1 MAQTYEILGQLS
13 PTANTLTNVFVT
25 GASSSAIV
33 GTITLHNF
41 SDANAS
47 YSLVVRPINEVLAN
61 KHFIIRGG
69 ILPARE
75 MITGFAIIKLVIA
88 AVKRNHVLQLIF
100 SSLCSPFSSSHQSLS
115 LHEY

>member
-1 MAQTYEILGQLS
+1 MAQAYEILGQLAPS
-13 PTANTLTNVFVT
+13 ANTLTNVFVT

-47 YSLVVRPINEVLAN
+47 YSLVVRPINEVLAT

-75 MITGFAIIKLVIA
+75 MISITGAVTMNANAILA
-88 AVKRNHVLQLIF
+88 ANTNGGSVSFNAYGVEIT
-100 SSLCSPFSSSHQSLS
+100 
-115 LHEY
+115 

>member
-1 MAQTYEILGQLS
+1 MAQTYEILGQIAPS
-13 PTANTLTNVFVT
+13 ANTPTNVFVT

-75 MITGFAIIKLVIA
+75 MISITGAVTMNANAILA
-88 AVKRNHVLQLIF
+88 ANTNGGSVSFNAYGVEIT
-100 SSLCSPFSSSHQSLS
+100 
-115 LHEY
+115 

>member
-1 MAQTYEILGQLS
+1 MAQTYEILGQLAPS
-13 PTANTLTNVFVT
+13 ANTLTNVFVT

-47 YSLVVRPINEVLAN
+47 YSLVVRPINETLAN

-75 MITGFAIIKLVIA
+75 MISITGAVTMNANAILA
-88 AVKRNHVLQLIF
+88 ANTSGGSVSFNAYGVEIT
-100 SSLCSPFSSSHQSLS
+100 
-115 LHEY
+115 

>member
-1 MAQTYEILGQLS
+1 MAQTYEILGQLA

-47 YSLVVRPINEVLAN
+47 YSLVVRPINETLAN

-69 ILPARE
+69 VLPARE
-75 MITGFAIIKLVIA
+75 MISITGAVTMNASAILA
-88 AVKRNHVLQLIF
+88 ANTSGGSVSFNAYGVEIT
-100 SSLCSPFSSSHQSLS
+100 
-115 LHEY
+115 

>member
-1 MAQTYEILGQLS
+1 MAQTYEILGQLAPS
-13 PTANTLTNVFVT
+13 ANTLTNVFVT

-47 YSLVVRPINEVLAN
+47 YSLVVRPINESLAN

-69 ILPARE
+69 VLPARE
-75 MITGFAIIKLVIA
+75 MISITGAVTMNANAILA
-88 AVKRNHVLQLIF
+88 ANTNGGSVSFNAYGVEIT
-100 SSLCSPFSSSHQSLS
+100 
-115 LHEY
+115 

>member
-1 MAQTYEILGQLS
+1 MAQTYEILGQLAPS
-13 PTANTLTNVFVT
+13 ANTLTNVFVT

-47 YSLVVRPINEVLAN
+47 YSLVVRPINETLAN

-69 ILPARE
+69 VLPARE
-75 MITGFAIIKLVIA
+75 MISITGAVTMNANAILA
-88 AVKRNHVLQLIF
+88 ANTSGGSVSFNAYGVEIT
-100 SSLCSPFSSSHQSLS
+100 
-115 LHEY
+115 

>member
-1 MAQTYEILGQLS
+1 MAQSYEILGQLAPS
-13 PTANTLTNVFVT
+13 ANTLTNVFVT

-47 YSLVVRPINEVLAN
+47 YSLIVRPINETLAN

-69 ILPARE
+69 VLPARE
-75 MITGFAIIKLVIA
+75 MISITGAVTMNANAILA
-88 AVKRNHVLQLIF
+88 ANTSGGSVSFNAYGVEIT
-100 SSLCSPFSSSHQSLS
+100 
-115 LHEY
+115 

>member
-1 MAQTYEILGQLS
+1 MAQAYEILGQIS

-41 SDANAS
+41 SDSNTS
-47 YSLVVRPINEVLAN
+47 YSLVVRPINESIDN

-75 MITGFAIIKLVIA
+75 LITITGAVTLNSSAILA
-88 AVKRNHVLQLIF
+88 ANTGG
-100 SSLCSPFSSSHQSLS
+100 SSVSINAYGVEIS
-115 LHEY
+115 

>member
-1 MAQTYEILGQLS
+1 MAQAYEILGQLAPS
-13 PTANTLTNVFVT
+13 ANTLTNVFVT

-47 YSLVVRPINEVLAN
+47 YSLVVRPINETLAN

-75 MITGFAIIKLVIA
+75 MISITGAVTMNANAILA
-88 AVKRNHVLQLIF
+88 ANTNGGSVSFNAYGVEIT
-100 SSLCSPFSSSHQSLS
+100 
-115 LHEY
+115 

>member
-1 MAQTYEILGQLS
+1 MAQTYEILGQLAPS
-13 PTANTLTNVFVT
+13 ANTLTNVFVT

-47 YSLVVRPINEVLAN
+47 YSLVVRPINEALAN

-75 MITGFAIIKLVIA
+75 MISITGAVTMNANAILA
-88 AVKRNHVLQLIF
+88 ANTSGGSVSFNAYGVEIT
-100 SSLCSPFSSSHQSLS
+100 
-115 LHEY
+115 

>member
-1 MAQTYEILGQLS
+1 MAQTYEILGQLAPS
-13 PTANTLTNVFVT
+13 ANTLTNVFVT

-47 YSLVVRPINEVLAN
+47 YSLVVRPINESLAN

-69 ILPARE
+69 VLPARE
-75 MITGFAIIKLVIA
+75 MISITGAVTMNANAILA
-88 AVKRNHVLQLIF
+88 ANTSGGSVSFNAYGVEIT
-100 SSLCSPFSSSHQSLS
+100 
-115 LHEY
+115 

>member
-1 MAQTYEILGQLS
+1 MAQSYEILGQLAPS
-13 PTANTLTNVFVT
+13 ANTLTNVFVT

-47 YSLVVRPINEVLAN
+47 YSLVVRTINEALAN

-75 MITGFAIIKLVIA
+75 MISITGAVTMNANAILA
-88 AVKRNHVLQLIF
+88 ANTNGGSVSFNAYGVEIT
-100 SSLCSPFSSSHQSLS
+100 
-115 LHEY
+115 

>member
-41 SDANAS
+41 SDSNTS
-47 YSLVVRPINEVLAN
+47 YSLVVRPINETLAN

-69 ILPARE
+69 VLPARE
-75 MITGFAIIKLVIA
+75 MISITGAVTMNASAILA
-88 AVKRNHVLQLIF
+88 ANTNGGSVSFNAYGVEIT
-100 SSLCSPFSSSHQSLS
+100 
-115 LHEY
+115 

>member
-47 YSLVVRPINEVLAN
+47 YSLVVRPINETLAN
-61 KHFIIRGG
+61 KHFIVRGG

-75 MITGFAIIKLVIA
+75 LITITGAVTMNANAILA
-88 AVKRNHVLQLIF
+88 ANTSGGSVSFNAFGVEIV
-100 SSLCSPFSSSHQSLS
+100 
-115 LHEY
+115 

>member
-1 MAQTYEILGQLS
+1 MAQTYEILGQLAPS
-13 PTANTLTNVFVT
+13 ANTLTNVFVT

-47 YSLVVRPINEVLAN
+47 YSLVVRPINETLAN

-69 ILPARE
+69 VLPARE
-75 MITGFAIIKLVIA
+75 MISITGAVTMNANAILA
-88 AVKRNHVLQLIF
+88 ANTNGGSVSFNAYGVEIT
-100 SSLCSPFSSSHQSLS
+100 
-115 LHEY
+115 

>member
-1 MAQTYEILGQLS
+1 MAQTYEILGQLAPS
-13 PTANTLTNVFVT
+13 ANTLTNVFVT

-47 YSLVVRPINEVLAN
+47 YSLVVRPINETLAN

-75 MITGFAIIKLVIA
+75 MISITGAVTMNANAILA
-88 AVKRNHVLQLIF
+88 ANTNGGSVSFNAYGVEIT
-100 SSLCSPFSSSHQSLS
+100 
-115 LHEY
+115 